1 MHKLTI
7 SKCFIILKRNYAFDY
22 ENPNKEMITIGVVT
36 LHNLWFLQSYQIP
49 IRIDKQSFH
58 SVM

>member
-22 ENPNKEMITIGVVT
+22 KNPNKEMITTGVVT

-49 IRIDKQSFH
+49 IRIDK
-58 SVM
+58 